1 MLSLVGLSVGDAF
14 GQALFF
20 PKAKDWIEQRKLPP
34 APWKWTDD
42 TQMALSVYE
51 ELANRGWIDQDY
63 LANRMAW
70 RFTTDPARGYGR
82 STRLVLEKIVQGERF
97 RAVSQSA
104 MQGGSFGCSA
114 AARTAP
120 IGGFYCEWIST
131 SRNSY
136 YKATHEACLAAAIT
150 HIHPEGLAGAQAV
163 AAAAAIAAN
172 STHPEGVDFLGEI
185 LKIMPDS
192 QVKQGIELAINIPSN
207 DLDQAVRLFGHS
219 QFNTVQ
225 TAVPFS
231 LWCAAF
237 HLNNFEEAMWWTVSG
252 LGNRDATCAIVGGIV
267 ALSAKTIP
275 AEWIKRR
282 EALPREIGLA
292 SLEVELIGLQSSRDR
307 SGINPQIAPE
317 HSKDRTA
324 FSIRT
329 EPLTRLPNL
338 LGFIDWADQLAN
350 QREIPAFSLVGIRL
364 VSLSEVT
371 RKEGQTG
378 SDNLLRLYAQSLRD
392 QMAGPVF
399 QLSQDTFVIC
409 LKNDA
414 DAIYQACALR
424 NAATEPGDS
433 APYTTVIRF
442 PGHTKLANG
451 EILAS
456 VYMALSDSYYQN
468 NDGTPRLF
476 GAADLQKTGSF
487 PKMIMDL
494 AGQMKRV
501 SQRFDEAERLAQTDS
516 VSQLPNMRAAMN
528 VLEDAVQKTHAHNE
542 PLAII
547 LIDGDNLRQYNTISY
562 EAGDEAIR
570 LLGTTLKDS
579 LRKNDFVARWRTGDE
594 FLVLLPNTG
603 RVEAIRVAQHLCD
616 AVQAESQKWLFP
628 STISAGIAIYPDH
641 GPTIQDLLHMA
652 EQGMDTAKEEGK
664 NRVQIMDR

>member
-1 MLSLVGLSVGDAF
+1 MPLEQAMLSLVGLSVGDAF

-51 ELANRGWIDQDY
+51 ELANRGWIDQDF
-63 LANRMAW
+63 LARRMAW
-70 RFTTDPARGYGR
+70 RYSSDAARGYGT
-82 STRLVLEKIVQGERF
+82 STRQVLDRIIQGEYF
-97 RAVSQSA
+97 RAVA
-104 MQGGSFGCSA
+104 KDVMTKGSYGCTA
-114 AARTAP
+114 AARTVPVGA
-120 IGGFYCEWIST
+120 FYSDYFQRA
-131 SRNSY
+131 SR
-136 YKATHEACLAAAIT
+136 EAKLAAAVT
-150 HIHPEGLAGAQAV
+150 HIHPEGLAAAQAV
-163 AAAAAIAAN
+163 SAAAAIAAADQ
-172 STHPEGVDFLGEI
+172 HPEAEDFLREI
-185 LKIMPDS
+185 LNFVDES
-192 QVKQGIELAINIPSN
+192 EVRFGIEKAIEIPPN
-207 DLDQAVRLFGHS
+207 DLEYALRQFGS
-219 QFNTVQ
+219 DKFITVQ
-225 TAVPFS
+225 TSVPYS
-231 LWCAAF
+231 LWCAA
-237 HLNNFEEAMWWTVSG
+237 HNLNNYEEALWRTVSG
-252 LGNRDATCAIVGGIV
+252 LGYRDTTCAIVGGIV
-267 ALSAKTIP
+267 ALSTKSIP

-292 SLEVELIGLQSSRDR
+292 SLEVELIGLQSSRYL
-307 SGINPQIAPE
+307 SGVKPQIAPE
-317 HSKDRTA
+317 HSKDRNS

-329 EPLTRLPNL
+329 EPLTGLPNL
-338 LGFIDWADQLAN
+338 LGFIDWADQLTN

-442 PGHTKLANG
+442 PGHAKLANG
-451 EILAS
+451 EILAC
-456 VYMALSDSYYQN
+456 VYMALSDAHFQN

-487 PKMIMDL
+487 PKMIKDL

-516 VSQLPNMRAAMN
+516 VSQLPNMRAAMTA
-528 VLEDAVQKTHAHNE
+528 LEDAVQKTRSQNE

-594 FLVLLPNTG
+594 FLVLLPNTD
-603 RVEAIRVAQHLCD
+603 RVEARRVAQHLCD
-616 AVQAESQKWLFP
+616 RVQSASRNWLFP

-641 GPTIQDLLHMA
+641 GPTIQDLLHIA